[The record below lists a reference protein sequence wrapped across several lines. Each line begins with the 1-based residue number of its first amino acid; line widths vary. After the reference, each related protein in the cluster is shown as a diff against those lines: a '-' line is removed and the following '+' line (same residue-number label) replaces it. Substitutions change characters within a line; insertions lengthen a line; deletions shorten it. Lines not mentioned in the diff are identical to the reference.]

1 LDKAPGNTLRYDSGS
16 DSGKVPGS
24 DSGKESGMISG
35 KNLGNTLGYDSGS
48 DSGKVPG
55 SNSGKESG
63 TMLGKNPIEHL
74 GKKLGKE
81 LPDRY
86 SSGEGGEQDKNVQD
100 KETSLLWVRD
110 IFVHRNI
117 KFIQDRF
124 NKEMTLNLTQLKE
137 SIQVEGGDLKESE
150 PRQIPR

>member
-1 LDKAPGNTLRYDSGS
+1 LDKAPGNTLRYDS
-16 DSGKVPGS
+16 GS

-86 SSGEGGEQDKNVQD
+86 SSGEGGRAGQKCARQGDFFTLGKRHFCTQEHQVYTRPVQQGD
-100 KETSLLWVRD
+100 DVESD
-110 IFVHRNI
+110 SI
-117 KFIQDRF
+117 KRV
-124 NKEMTLNLTQLKE
+124 NP
-137 SIQVEGGDLKESE
+137 S
-150 PRQIPR
+150 